1 MKQIKLDKI
10 FWGLIILG
18 ILIRI
23 LLLFMNPITMWT
35 DPVARY
41 IPNTFDVLRG
51 DFSFYTPPL
60 MMMINSFP
68 TIFLDG
74 AILEF
79 FWKLTPFI
87 FFLLSV
93 FIFIRILKNIE
104 LSELGR
110 VFLLCLFLFSVY
122 SILMSTTIML
132 EMPVLFFTLFLFYIF
147 EKNDKIDLKL
157 FSIIVRTSALLLYTK
172 QTGYFIFAGFI
183 LYNLFKKM
191 DKKQKKLILLA
202 LILGL
207 LLNVPWMI
215 KNIAI
220 YGNVLSGE
228 EGVSEVKGIG
238 DIINLDANY
247 LLLTSE
253 IFHLAYR
260 IPYLSE
266 LNYFGIFFVLSR
278 IYYFSFLIVSLFLTI
293 VNIVGII
300 TYGRKYKRYI
310 LIILPIFL
318 FVFWLAFLSKNHF
331 TLDFGRYMF
340 SFYFLFFFF
349 GLKFIEN
356 IRSVNIKRFLYLIII
371 LFCILSIATSFAMSY
386 EFHKKDIE
394 IRKVAEFIKNKE
406 GIFISDDH
414 YTRHALIFYT
424 GNKIPPLDEGIKCQ
438 GGRKIYSS
446 LKYKIYLNENKYY
459 VCKL

>member
-147 EKNDKIDLKL
+147 EKNDKIYFKL
-157 FSIIVRTSALLLYTK
+157 FSIIVITSALLLYTK
-172 QTGYFIFAGFI
+172 QTGYFIFAGFF

-266 LNYFGIFFVLSR
+266 LNYLGIFFVLSR
-278 IYYFSFLIVSLFLTI
+278 IYYISYLIVS
-293 VNIVGII
+293 II
-300 TYGRKYKRYI
+300 
-310 LIILPIFL
+310 
-318 FVFWLAFLSKNHF
+318 
-331 TLDFGRYMF
+331 
-340 SFYFLFFFF
+340 
-349 GLKFIEN
+349 
-356 IRSVNIKRFLYLIII
+356 
-371 LFCILSIATSFAMSY
+371 
-386 EFHKKDIE
+386 
-394 IRKVAEFIKNKE
+394 
-406 GIFISDDH
+406 
-414 YTRHALIFYT
+414 
-424 GNKIPPLDEGIKCQ
+424 
-438 GGRKIYSS
+438 
-446 LKYKIYLNENKYY
+446 
-459 VCKL
+459 